1 MQLVPLIVGIPQAL
15 ALGRRLDGRQ
25 GDVLGLGFF
34 ILERRIERFAL
45 HAVARCKIDT
55 QDVGDG
61 GGELLGI
68 EHAVVGGLPQRGDA
82 LAEGDEPGL
91 LGAPDAFP
99 MAPEGGAVAT
109 TVVAGQEI
117 GGLALVERVG
127 LAVFHDAA
135 DVEVRPV
142 DGIQIMVVSA
152 TVRELVRVT
161 KTHVEHLRMLL
172 LQGFEG
178 HAEGDA
184 VQTFA
189 VPEAAVRN
197 AGVHILHHPGG
208 RGVRVGGFMAFMA
221 KRMLSQEE
229 YIITLPL

>member
-1 MQLVPLIVGIPQAL
+1 
-15 ALGRRLDGRQ
+15 
-25 GDVLGLGFF
+25 
-34 ILERRIERFAL
+34 
-45 HAVARCKIDT
+45 
-55 QDVGDG
+55 
-61 GGELLGI
+61 
-68 EHAVVGGLPQRGDA
+68 
-82 LAEGDEPGL
+82 
-91 LGAPDAFP
+91 

-109 TVVAGQEI
+109 TMVAGQEI

-184 VQTFA
+184 VQPFA
-189 VPEAAVRN
+189 IPEAAVRN
-197 AGVHILHHPGG
+197 AGVHILHHPG
-208 RGVRVGGFMAFMA
+208 RPGVRVGGFMATA
-221 KRMLSQEE
+221 ARETAAVVVHGK
-229 YIITLPL
+229 TDALPGGVHHDLAFVAGILVHDLHHAHVRVGNRVVGVDPLVVRPAAEHFAVARIGEVHRIVHLHPAVLGPVAQQVAMPGGIAP